1 MVCARPG
8 RGGAGEA
15 RRLQNPHSL
24 FPEEKENA
32 PFDGVR
38 EKGLGGGI
46 PDFVRNAR
54 SACYGGFGLAI
65 ADGSDHSTTY
75 AVSLVGGIQGYPLL
89 LFSLPHPGCW
99 GEIGGRGASG
109 YSLLLFCCRSPVVA
123 GGWRWGASGYPVL
136 LFCCRSP
143 VVAEDWKCRRNASAN
158 AGVRQRKE
166 DGGAS
171 GRDPEFR

>member
-1 MVCARPG
+1 MLC
-8 RGGAGEA
+8 
-15 RRLQNPHSL
+15 
-24 FPEEKENA
+24 
-32 PFDGVR
+32 
-38 EKGLGGGI
+38 
-46 PDFVRNAR
+46 R
-54 SACYGGFGLAI
+54 S
-65 ADGSDHSTTY
+65 
-75 AVSLVGGIQGYPLL
+75 LL
-89 LFSLPHPGCW
+89 LPHLGCW

-109 YSLLLFCCRSPVVA
+109 YSL
-123 GGWRWGASGYPVL
+123 L